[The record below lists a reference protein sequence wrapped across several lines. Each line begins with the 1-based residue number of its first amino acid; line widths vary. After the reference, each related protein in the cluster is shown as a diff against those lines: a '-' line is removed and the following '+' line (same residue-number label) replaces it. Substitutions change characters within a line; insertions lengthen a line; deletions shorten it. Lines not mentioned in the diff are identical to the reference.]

1 MPTQLETNIEKRKL
15 KELLETQE
23 WVRNTYQSQECK
35 EWIMRALKGKIREH
49 EIVLGTMERVY
60 YKKVGEDKFR

>member
-1 MPTQLETNIEKRKL
+1 
-15 KELLETQE
+15 
-23 WVRNTYQSQECK
+23 
-35 EWIMRALKGKIREH
+35 MRALKGKIREH